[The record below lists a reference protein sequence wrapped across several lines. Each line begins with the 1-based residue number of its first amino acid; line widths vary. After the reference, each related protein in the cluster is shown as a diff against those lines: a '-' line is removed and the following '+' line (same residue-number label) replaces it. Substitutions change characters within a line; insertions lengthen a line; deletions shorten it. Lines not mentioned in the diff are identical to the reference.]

1 MNLGA
6 LLAETAQLF
15 WPARCAGCN
24 GYVPGPALFCES
36 CAPSV
41 NPLWAPC
48 PGCALPLEE
57 MDLDCD
63 AGTLGGFPGPPAT
76 DSARQAELRPPFDCD
91 PGTLGGFPGPPATDS
106 ARQAELRLHAY
117 GRCASCRQAP
127 LPFAAA
133 AAGFE
138 YGEALAHGIVRMKHG
153 GRRDLCHRL
162 GRLLVVP
169 LARTLVAG
177 RFGPGDA
184 VVPVPLHPGKLR
196 QRGFNQALELARR
209 ALALLARR
217 RDLWPRPR
225 RAPVLER
232 RLLRRIRATRELGHL
247 GPAARLAEVAGAFAV
262 RDPAAVLDRRVL
274 LIDDVFTT
282 GATFQE
288 CARTLR
294 AAGAR
299 EVRVLALARAV

>member
-1 MNLGA
+1 MKLGA

-15 WPARCAGCN
+15 WPARCAGCD
-24 GYVPGPALFCES
+24 GPVPDPVLFCES

-57 MDLDCD
+57 VDPRIELD
-63 AGTLGGFPGPPAT
+63 
-76 DSARQAELRPPFDCD
+76 
-91 PGTLGGFPGPPATDS
+91 
-106 ARQAELRLHAY
+106 H
-117 GRCASCRQAP
+117 GRCAACRRTP

-133 AAGFE
+133 GAGFE
-138 YGEALAHGIVRMKHG
+138 YGEALARAIVRMKHG

-169 LARTLVAG
+169 LARALEAG
-177 RFGPGDA
+177 GFGPGDA
-184 VVPVPLHPGKLR
+184 VVPVPLHPSKLR

-217 RDLWPRPR
+217 RREL
-225 RAPVLER
+225 RAGPVPVLER
-232 RLLRRIRATRELGHL
+232 TLLRRIRATRELGHL
-247 GPAARLAEVAGAFAV
+247 GPAARRAEVAGAFAV
-262 RDPAAVLDRRVL
+262 QDAGAVLDRRVL
-274 LIDDVFTT
+274 VVDDVFTT
-282 GATFQE
+282 GATFHE
-288 CARTLR
+288 CARALR